1 MGAGKKTKIIAGI
14 LGVAALAF
22 LSLSG
27 PVRES
32 SGAGDVRPLFGEV
45 KVQLSSGRYAQD
57 SRMLTAATSSPRL
70 LERRM
75 ASDSRF
81 LSPEA

>member
-22 LSLSG
+22 LGLSG

-45 KVQLSSGRYAQD
+45 KV
-57 SRMLTAATSSPRL
+57 
-70 LERRM
+70 
-75 ASDSRF
+75 
-81 LSPEA
+81 